1 MIRYDLGVGLN
12 VPVRV
17 LIYEDPPS
25 GACRLAYDLPSSL
38 MARLKNDRVTAAAK
52 ELDRKLA
59 ALAESATGVA
69 A

>member
-1 MIRYDLGVGLN
+1 
-12 VPVRV
+12 
-17 LIYEDPPS
+17 
-25 GACRLAYDLPSSL
+25 